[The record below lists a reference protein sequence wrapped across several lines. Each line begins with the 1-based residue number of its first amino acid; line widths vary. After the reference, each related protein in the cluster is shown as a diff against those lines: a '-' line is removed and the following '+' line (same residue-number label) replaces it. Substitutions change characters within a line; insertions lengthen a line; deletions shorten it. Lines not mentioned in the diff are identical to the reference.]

1 MSFKKLIYLNSIKKN
16 YCFSMSL
23 QLISIEIF
31 DISSL
36 TISALFFFNARI
48 NGVLLKYFYRS
59 IPLKKMYLYE
69 MSLKKINLNSIKKNY
84 CFSMSLQLTS
94 REILDISSLTI
105 FRLLLFTAIINGVL

>member
-59 IPLKKMYLYE
+59 IPLKK
-69 MSLKKINLNSIKKNY
+69 INLNSIKKNY